1 MNKQIAAIRYKIDDT
16 IFLFING
23 SPFEMNYITQKEKL
37 PLGAFET
44 AIREKWNKNMDCV
57 LLVCDLILNDFS

>member
-1 MNKQIAAIRYKIDDT
+1 MAAIRYKIDDM
-16 IFLFING
+16 IFLFIKCPPNG
-23 SPFEMNYITQKEKL
+23 TNYITQKEKL

-44 AIREKWNKNMDCV
+44 AIREKWNKNMNCV